1 MEDQS
6 SIDGDRAPAT
16 SARRARRR
24 RVGIGTL
31 SALVLGAAVAMLWPG
46 GGAPGPEG
54 AHAFPSLAT
63 VLRAAT
69 EAPQVQGAE
78 PEERDAAPTLHGAA
92 PTFAAPATGKL
103 KGKSGKSGKPSKSG
117 KSGKPGKPTKP
128 GKATKPTK
136 PGKATKPPVK
146 ATASSR
152 AGDLNRQGAAGH
164 AALAVAREFAQ
175 AFVVYETGGEKETF
189 KAGFDAT
196 ATAQLTKA
204 LMQRPPRQPADGKVP
219 KAKVVNVVAGPS
231 KGKARTASVSLLRVG
246 VTSELRLEVE
256 QDVGKKWQVTNVLV

>member
-1 MEDQS
+1 MS
-6 SIDGDRAPAT
+6 
-16 SARRARRR
+16 
-24 RVGIGTL
+24 V
-31 SALVLGAAVAMLWPG
+31 LVLGAAVAMLWPG
-46 GGAPGPEG
+46 GGTPGPEG

-103 KGKSGKSGKPSKSG
+103 KGKAG
-117 KSGKPGKPTKP
+117 
-128 GKATKPTK
+128 K
-136 PGKATKPPVK
+136 PGKATKPPAK

-231 KGKARTASVSLLRVG
+231 KGKARTVSVSLLRVG
-246 VTSELRLEVE
+246 VTSELRIEME
-256 QDVGKKWQVTNVLV
+256 QGVDKKWQVTNVLG